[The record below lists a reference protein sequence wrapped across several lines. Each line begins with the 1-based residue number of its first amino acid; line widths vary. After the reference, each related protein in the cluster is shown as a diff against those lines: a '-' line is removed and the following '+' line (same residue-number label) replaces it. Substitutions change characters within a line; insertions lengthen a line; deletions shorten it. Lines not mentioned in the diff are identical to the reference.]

1 MMKKIRLIYNKSAG
15 QNKSSEIISDVIG
28 RLSENGFEVTAFRA
42 SKENSCE
49 NFIKETPNDTYG
61 IVVAGGDGTLNK
73 VVNFMMKY
81 DVRVPLGI
89 IPAGTSNDFAKH
101 LGLFGNVELA
111 LKKIIEG
118 NVEGVDVGRV
128 NDTYFIN
135 VLSAGMFSSTSY
147 KTDKRL
153 KDVLGHL
160 SYFLT
165 AAKQPFEQRPFKIKI
180 ETEDAVLEENVV
192 VFIVFN
198 GSSVGRIDLFSY
210 DPSIQDGMLDMVILR
225 RGKLNETLKILGEFE
240 NGEFMSNDNVV
251 YLRDKKFKVTMLEG
265 KCDRPDIDGDEG
277 PEFPLDVE
285 CIEKGINMF
294 L

>member
-1 MMKKIRLIYNKSAG
+1 MRKIRLIYNKSAG
-15 QNKSSEIISDVIG
+15 QNKSSEIISDIIG
-28 RLSENGFEVTAFRA
+28 KFNENDFEVTAFRA

-49 NFIKETPNDTYG
+49 YFVRETPKDTYAL
-61 IVVAGGDGTLNK
+61 VVAGGDGTINK

-81 DVRVPLGI
+81 QIDVPLGI
-89 IPAGTSNDFAKH
+89 IPAGTSNDFANH
-101 LGLFGNVELA
+101 IGIFGNIDMSVD
-111 LKKIIEG
+111 KIIEG
-118 NVEGVDVGRV
+118 NIEPIDVGKV

-153 KDVLGHL
+153 KEVFGQL

-165 AAKQPFEQRPFKIKI
+165 AAKQPFEQRPFKIRI

-192 VFIVFN
+192 VFIIFN
-198 GSSVGRIDLFSY
+198 GSSVGRIELFSNN
-210 DPSIQDGMLDMVILR
+210 PSIQDGMLDMVILR
-225 RGKLNETLKILGEFE
+225 KGKLNETLKILGEFE
-240 NGEFMSNDNVV
+240 NGEFLSNDNVV
-251 YLRDKKFKVTMLEG
+251 YLKDKKFKITMIDG
-265 KCDRPDIDGDEG
+265 KCDRPDVDGDEG
-277 PEFPLDVE
+277 PEFPLNIE

>member
-1 MMKKIRLIYNKSAG
+1 MRKIRLIYNKSAG

-28 RLSENGFEVTAFRA
+28 RLSENEFEVTAFRA

-49 NFIKETPNDTYG
+49 NFIKETPEDTYG
-61 IVVAGGDGTLNK
+61 IIVAGGDGTINK

-81 DVRVPLGI
+81 NIRVPLGI

-101 LGLFGNVELA
+101 LGLFGNVQLA
-111 LKKIIEG
+111 VQKIIEG

>member
-1 MMKKIRLIYNKSAG
+1 MKKIRLIYNKSAG
-15 QNKSSEIISDVIG
+15 QNKSSEIISDIIG
-28 RLSENGFEVTAFRA
+28 KFNENGFEVTAFRA

-49 NFIKETPNDTYG
+49 DFVRETADDTYAL
-61 IVVAGGDGTLNK
+61 VVAGGDGTINK

-81 DVRVPLGI
+81 NINVPLGI
-89 IPAGTSNDFAKH
+89 IPAGTSNDFANH
-101 LGLFGNVELA
+101 IGIFGNLEGSVD
-111 LKKIIEG
+111 KIIEG
-118 NVEGVDVGRV
+118 NIEPIDVGKV

-153 KDVLGHL
+153 KEILGHI

-165 AAKQPFEQRPFKIKI
+165 AAKQPFEQRPFKIRI
-180 ETEDAVLEENVV
+180 ETEDAVLEESVV

-198 GSSVGRIDLFSY
+198 GSSVGRIDLFSNN
-210 DPSIQDGMLDMVILR
+210 PSIQDGMLDMVILR
-225 RGKLNETLKILGEFE
+225 KGKLNETLKILGEFE
-240 NGEFMSNDNVV
+240 NGEFLSNDNVV
-251 YLRDKKFKVTMLEG
+251 YLKDNKFKITMIEG
-265 KCDRPDIDGDEG
+265 KCDRPDVDGDEG
-277 PEFPLDVE
+277 PEFPLNIE

>member
-1 MMKKIRLIYNKSAG
+1 MRKIRLIYNKSAG
-15 QNKSSEIISDVIG
+15 QNKSSEIISDIIG
-28 RLSENGFEVTAFRA
+28 KFNENGFEVTAFRA

-49 NFIKETPNDTYG
+49 NFVRDTTEDTYAL
-61 IVVAGGDGTLNK
+61 VVAGGDGTINK

-81 DVRVPLGI
+81 EINVPLGI
-89 IPAGTSNDFAKH
+89 IPAGTSNDFANH
-101 LGLFGNVELA
+101 IGIFGNVDMSVD
-111 LKKIIEG
+111 KIIEG
-118 NVEGVDVGRV
+118 NIEPIDVGKV

-153 KDVLGHL
+153 KEVFGQL

-165 AAKQPFEQRPFKIKI
+165 AAKQPFEQRPFKIRI

-192 VFIVFN
+192 VFIIFN
-198 GSSVGRIDLFSY
+198 GSSVGRIELFSNN
-210 DPSIQDGMLDMVILR
+210 PSIQDGMLDMVILR
-225 RGKLNETLKILGEFE
+225 KGKLNETLKILGEFE
-240 NGEFMSNDNVV
+240 NGEFLSNDNVV
-251 YLRDKKFKVTMLEG
+251 YLKDKKFKITMLEG
-265 KCDRPDIDGDEG
+265 KCDRPDVDGDEG
-277 PEFPLDVE
+277 PEFPLNIE

>member
-1 MMKKIRLIYNKSAG
+1 MRRIRLIYNKSAG
-15 QNKSSEIISDVIG
+15 QNKSSEIISDIIG
-28 RLSENGFEVTAFRA
+28 KFNENGFEVTAFRA

-49 NFIKETPNDTYG
+49 DFVRETPSDTYAL
-61 IVVAGGDGTLNK
+61 VVAGGDGTINK

-81 DVRVPLGI
+81 NIAVPLGI

-101 LGLFGNVELA
+101 LGFFGNIDLA
-111 LKKIIEG
+111 VDKIIEG
-118 NVEGVDVGRV
+118 NTEGVDIGRV
-128 NDTYFIN
+128 NDSYFIN

-153 KDVLGHL
+153 KEMLGHL

-165 AAKQPFEQRPFKIKI
+165 AAKQPFEQRPFRIRI
-180 ETEDAVLEENVV
+180 ETDDAVLEENVV

-198 GSSVGRIDLFSY
+198 GSSVGRIDLFS
-210 DPSIQDGMLDMVILR
+210 DNSSVQDGVLDMVILR
-225 RGKLNETLKILGEFE
+225 KGKLNETLKILGEFE
-240 NGEFMSNDNVV
+240 NGEFLSNDNVV
-251 YLRDKKFKVTMLEG
+251 YLKDNKFKITLLEG
-265 KCDRPDIDGDEG
+265 KCDRPDVDGDEG

-285 CIEKGINMF
+285 CIERGINMF

>member
-1 MMKKIRLIYNKSAG
+1 MKKIRLIYNKSAG

-49 NFIKETPNDTYG
+49 EFIKETPSDTYG
-61 IVVAGGDGTLNK
+61 IIVAGGDGTINK

-81 DVRVPLGI
+81 SVSVPLGI

-101 LGLFGNVELA
+101 LGLFGNVPLSVQ
-111 LKKIIEG
+111 KIIEG

-180 ETEDAVLEENVV
+180 ETEDAVFEENVV

>member
-1 MMKKIRLIYNKSAG
+1 MRKIRLIYNKSAG
-15 QNKSSEIISDVIG
+15 QNKSSEIISDIIG
-28 RLSENGFEVTAFRA
+28 KFNENGFEVTAFRA

-49 NFIKETPNDTYG
+49 DFVRETSDDTYAL
-61 IVVAGGDGTLNK
+61 VVAGGDGTINK

-81 DVRVPLGI
+81 EIDVPLGI
-89 IPAGTSNDFAKH
+89 IPAGTSNDFANH
-101 LGLFGNVELA
+101 IGIFGNIDMSVD
-111 LKKIIEG
+111 KIIEG
-118 NVEGVDVGRV
+118 NIEPIDVGKV

-153 KDVLGHL
+153 KEIFGQL

-165 AAKQPFEQRPFKIKI
+165 AAKQPFEQRPFKIRI

-192 VFIVFN
+192 VFIIFN
-198 GSSVGRIDLFSY
+198 GSSVGRIELFSNN
-210 DPSIQDGMLDMVILR
+210 PSIQDGMLDMVILR
-225 RGKLNETLKILGEFE
+225 KGKLNETLKILGEFE
-240 NGEFMSNDNVV
+240 NGEFLSNDNVV
-251 YLRDKKFKVTMLEG
+251 YLKDKKFKITMLEG
-265 KCDRPDIDGDEG
+265 KCDRPDVDGDEG
-277 PEFPLDVE
+277 PEFPLNIE